1 LDTKYNLP
9 GAGHEKF
16 FSDCGNGMLD
26 HRCCASILRRFTDQ
40 GRYCRYVSG
49 PALTYSQDVLDGFK
63 LAVEEVNGKGGVLGR
78 KIEFVIRDDKFKPDI
93 ALTMAKDLILK
104 ERVDLIIGTTN
115 SAATLAIS
123 DFARKEKVPF
133 IVTDAKSEKVTGEK
147 GHRYVFNANE
157 NTAMIGKAT
166 ALVLAK
172 KPYKKYFIAGEDYE
186 FGHACADAVWKN
198 LKALK
203 PDVQLVGESWR
214 KVGEAD
220 VVPYL
225 TAVLQKKPD
234 CVIHTSGGSGVV
246 NLLKTIKSMGFKIPS
261 YQHNSTE
268 LAALAPLGMEAPE
281 GIMGTSNYHYYFP
294 SNPENKAFVAKF
306 RKAYNRYPRSTALY
320 GYITGQFIAKAYE
333 KAKSDNRE
341 KFVDALSGLA
351 IDTPVGKIEMRACD
365 HQATLPMFFGVTK
378 KVKGYDFLIASD
390 IVTIPGKDYLPTC
403 EEVLKTRK

>member
-1 LDTKYNLP
+1 MRTLSLIAVTMCFFVVITGVAFGAAPIKVGIVDTY
-9 GAGHEKF
+9 
-16 FSDCGNGMLD
+16 
-26 HRCCASILRRFTDQ
+26 T
-40 GRYCRYVSG
+40 G

-63 LAVEEVNGKGGVLGR
+63 LAIEDANKKGGVLGR

-104 ERVDLIIGTTN
+104 EQVDIIIGTTN
-115 SAATLAIS
+115 SAAALAIS
-123 DFARKEKVPF
+123 DFVKREKVPF
-133 IVTDAKSEKVTGEK
+133 IVTDSKSEKITGEK

-166 ALVLAK
+166 AIALAK
-172 KPYKKYFIAGEDYE
+172 RPYKRYFITGEDYE
-186 FGHACADAVWKN
+186 FGHACADGVWKN

-203 PDVQLVGESWR
+203 PDVKLIGQSWR

-225 TAVLQKKPD
+225 TAVLQEKPD
-234 CVIHTSGGSGVV
+234 FVIHASGGSGVV
-246 NLLKTIKSMGFKIPS
+246 NLLKTIKSTGFAQKVPS

-281 GIMGTSNYHYYFP
+281 GIMGTSNYHFYFP
-294 SNPENKAFVAKF
+294 ATADNKAFVEKF
-306 RKAYNRYPRSTALY
+306 RKAYKRYPRSTALY
-320 GYITGQFIAKAYE
+320 GYITGQFIVKGYE
-333 KAKSDNRE
+333 KAKKIDRE
-341 KFVDALSGLA
+341 KFIDALEGLA
-351 IDTPVGKIEMRACD
+351 INTPVGKIEMRACD

-378 KVKGYDFLIASD
+378 KASGYDFLIASE
-390 IVTIPGKDYLPTC
+390 IVTIPGKDYVPSC